1 VTLFGFVNRCTQD
14 NNCVTTNT
22 LAETSLATPAPKCNE
37 VSVFIHLPN
46 IGVSRVGDKN
56 GTLLKAILFI
66 NGKVATEVIGD
77 DFLSKRKRTNAK

>member
-1 VTLFGFVNRCTQD
+1 MTLFGLVNRCTQN

-22 LAETSLATPAPKCNE
+22 LAEASIPTPASKCNE

-46 IGVSRVGDKN
+46 IGMSRAGDKN

-77 DFLSKRKRTNAK
+77 NFLSKGKRTNAE